1 MRILLSCRQAPER
14 SGDAALDGT
23 LLLPGIAAHLN
34 GLTTKGVVM
43 KKIGLT
49 YWSCSGNTEL
59 LAKRF
64 AEALS
69 AVGAAT
75 VSGEVTEVDAADI
88 LACDALVLGS
98 PARGAEQLSEEM
110 QAFMDNIDDEM
121 QDKPVVLFGS
131 YGWGG
136 GEYMN
141 IWREQVAEQGGRLA
155 ADPVI
160 CLNEP
165 DAAALASADA
175 AVAALLEQL

>member
-1 MRILLSCRQAPER
+1 
-14 SGDAALDGT
+14 
-23 LLLPGIAAHLN
+23 
-34 GLTTKGVVM
+34 M

-59 LAKRF
+59 LARRF
-64 AEALS
+64 ADALS
-69 AVGAAT
+69 AAGAS
-75 VSGEVTEVDAADI
+75 VVFGEVTETDAADI

-141 IWREQVAEQGGRLA
+141 IWREQVEEQGGRLA
-155 ADPVI
+155 ADPVV
-160 CLNEP
+160 CLDEP
-165 DAAALASADA
+165 DEAALARADAAAE
-175 AVAALLEQL
+175 LLGRL